1 MEIVNKRQWKINKIL
16 FYLFKERFRKKID
29 FNFPEGLNRWDL
41 INQIIYLKNFS
52 SYLEIGCD
60 DDHAFSKI
68 KLEDKIG
75 VDPSSG
81 GNFRGTSDDFF
92 QQNRRKFD
100 CIFIDGLHEYNQVK
114 KDINNSLNYLNE
126 GGVIFVH
133 DCMPRSFFEQAIPRS
148 QYVWTGDV
156 WKHIVELR
164 TKEHLD
170 ICVGNL
176 DMGLGIILKRKNS
189 NILKKNTKNFK
200 KLKFKEYYENYQNY
214 LNLIN
219 HKEII
224 NFIDR

>member
-1 MEIVNKRQWKINKIL
+1 MNKFKLRLNKI
-16 FYLFKERFRKKID
+16 YNYIFKEKFYKKIKID
-29 FNFPEGLNRWDL
+29 WSNYPNRSE
-41 INQIIYLKNFS
+41 IIQNIIEFKNYE

-60 DDHAFSKI
+60 NDLNFNKVKI
-68 KLEDKIG
+68 KTKLG
-75 VDPSSG
+75 VDPVSG
-81 GNFRGTSDDFF
+81 GNIRKTSDDFF
-92 QQNRRKFD
+92 LENKIFFD
-100 CIFIDGLHEYNQVK
+100 CIFIDGLHEYDQVK
-114 KDINNSLNYLNE
+114 KDINNSLNYLNK

-133 DCMPRSFFEQAIPRS
+133 DCMPRSFFEQAVPRS
-148 QYVWTGDV
+148 QYIWTGDV

-164 TKEHLD
+164 TKEYLD

-189 NILKKNTKNFK
+189 NILKIRTKNFK
-200 KLKFKEYYENYQNY
+200 KLKFKDYYENYPNY

>member
-1 MEIVNKRQWKINKIL
+1 MNKFKLRLNKI
-16 FYLFKERFRKKID
+16 YNYIFKEKFYKKIKID
-29 FNFPEGLNRWDL
+29 WSNYPNRSE
-41 INQIIYLKNFS
+41 IIQNIIEYKNYR

-60 DDHAFSKI
+60 NDLNFNKI
-68 KLEDKIG
+68 KIETKLG
-75 VDPSSG
+75 VDPVSG
-81 GNFRGTSDDFF
+81 GNIRKTSDDFF
-92 QQNRRKFD
+92 LENEIFFD

>member
-1 MEIVNKRQWKINKIL
+1 MNKFKLRLNKI
-16 FYLFKERFRKKID
+16 YNYIFKEKFYKKIKID
-29 FNFPEGLNRWDL
+29 WSNYPNRSE
-41 INQIIYLKNFS
+41 IIQNIIEYKNYK

-60 DDHAFSKI
+60 NDLNFNKI
-68 KLEDKIG
+68 KIETKLG
-75 VDPSSG
+75 VDPVSG
-81 GNFRGTSDDFF
+81 GNIRKTSDDFF
-92 QQNRRKFD
+92 LENKIFFD

-148 QYVWTGDV
+148 QHVWTGDV

-164 TKEHLD
+164 TKEYLD

-200 KLKFKEYYENYQNY
+200 KLKFKEYYENYQNF

-219 HKEII
+219 HNDII

>member
-1 MEIVNKRQWKINKIL
+1 MNKFKLRLNKI
-16 FYLFKERFRKKID
+16 YNYIFKEKFYKKIKID
-29 FNFPEGLNRWDL
+29 WSNYPNRSE
-41 INQIIYLKNFS
+41 IIQNIIEYKNYK

-60 DDHAFSKI
+60 NDLNFNKI
-68 KLEDKIG
+68 KIETKLG
-75 VDPSSG
+75 VDPVSG
-81 GNFRGTSDDFF
+81 GNIRKTSDDFF
-92 QQNRRKFD
+92 LENEIFFD

-164 TKEHLD
+164 TKEYLD